1 MVCFLIQR
9 NELHKL
15 GEDASEMF
23 DLTETRRS
31 ILARRSGLQAECN
44 GIELMQ
50 KRFTN
55 VQAILKHGRGGG
67 DEVDAPGGSDD
78 AGAGE
83 YQLEDEAAM
92 VAPGL
97 QGEREPLA
105 DDRAST
111 TKSAE
116 SVSRPKF

>member
-1 MVCFLIQR
+1 MNVEYVSQR

-31 ILARRSGLQAECN
+31 ILARRTGLQAECN

-55 VQAILKHGRGGG
+55 VQAILKHGS
-67 DEVDAPGGSDD
+67 ASGSDASEED
-78 AGAGE
+78 QSAAGAD
-83 YQLEDEAAM
+83 YAMEDEAA
-92 VAPGL
+92 L
-97 QGEREPLA
+97 QQQEKGSRPQGDKPAGDIRSA
-105 DDRAST
+105 D
-111 TKSAE
+111 